1 MRRLVIPISILVLLA
16 SFGPIPTFAGTPGR
30 ISPLQPRPGETT
42 AAEQIKGQRSS
53 IYEQSLTA
61 FIKEIDSTYPFFDL
75 KGIRHDWN
83 TCKKELLEK
92 IKQCESNEEFYG
104 LLNEA
109 RLCLRDSH
117 MGFGDLKGE
126 FPRAEVRYYPGVCF
140 SPAANGQVVIMSC
153 APEYRDKLKPGTIVT
168 EINGQNA
175 HDYLE
180 SDAKKSWKAGGYF
193 SSPQRAR
200 LFSYRIP
207 LKGEE
212 NDNHQITIIK
222 NGKSESVRVVN
233 KFKATG
239 WPHYYAMP
247 TGLKRRGNCS
257 YGKLKSGY
265 GYIYLRRI
273 AGELVEAIDEA
284 LGSFE
289 DIRGL
294 IIDLRGNGGGG
305 YGREVFIRFDKKQ
318 GPSGAA
324 PFYRGDMVVLIDA
337 GAISAG
343 ETFARD
349 LVYSAGAY
357 LMGSRTAGSSSAKR
371 SWQIPNGLG
380 TVTLPTRSHWGFES
394 QPIEYNGIVPHKTV
408 EVVPAELQNGIN
420 SGIRRAE
427 EYLDRKWA
435 IKSTAER
442 NSPLIVHKKED
453 GISPLQQW
461 PEETTGVVDI
471 LADPNEIRAR
481 IKAFE
486 GLEKALTQV
495 DGRSRYEVR
504 EWLQT
509 RVDNRIKLATAV
521 EMQVKIEISFIRKVA
536 IEEKAKK
543 TTKAIDDLL
552 PDRQERLKTL
562 VKTMEEEIRRM
573 RFGERGSRG
582 IREQQR
588 STLDPEERRR
598 AWEERRSGRRLTR
611 EDTRE
616 QGGFAGTGVES
627 PAIAPQIASAGVGGK
642 NEIQISE
649 WLKTGVEN
657 RISLAK
663 AVQEPIK
670 AVLIHIRKLAVEER
684 AKKTTAAIDGL
695 LLSRQQRME
704 RLVQKMEEQLR
715 KMRFLEQ
722 GSRRIRGP
730 RRSTLGREERRSGGL
745 TPTEGTGVQEATE
758 EEENRRRSPRR
769 RP

>member
-1 MRRLVIPISILVLLA
+1 MRRLVISISILLLLA
-16 SFGPIPTFAGTPGR
+16 FFSPIPTFAATPGR
-30 ISPLQPRPGETT
+30 ISPLRPRPGETT
-42 AAEQIKGQRSS
+42 AAEPIKAESR
-53 IYEQSLTA
+53 IYEQSLAA
-61 FIKEIDSTYPFFDL
+61 FIKEIDSTYPFLDL

-117 MGFGDLKGE
+117 MGFGNLKGE
-126 FPRAEVRYYPGVCF
+126 FPRAEVRYYPRVSF
-140 SPAANGQVVIMSC
+140 LPAANGQVVVMSC
-153 APEYRDKLKPGTIVT
+153 MSEHSDKLKPGTIVT
-168 EINGQNA
+168 EIDGQNA
-175 HDYLE
+175 RDYLE
-180 SDAKKSWKAGGYF
+180 SDAKKSWKAGGSF

-207 LKGEE
+207 LKGEQ

-222 NGKSESVRVVN
+222 NGKTETIRVVN
-233 KFKATG
+233 KWEAKG
-239 WPHYYAMP
+239 WPHTYAEP

-257 YGKLKSGY
+257 YVKLKSGY

-305 YGREVFIRFDKKQ
+305 YGTEVFKRFNKKQ
-318 GPSGAA
+318 GPSEDA
-324 PFYRGDMVVLIDA
+324 PFYRGDMVVLLDA

-349 LVYSAGAY
+349 MVYSAGAY

-371 SWQIPNGLG
+371 EWQIPNGLG
-380 TVTLPTRSHWGFES
+380 TATLPVRSRWGFER

-435 IKSTAER
+435 LKSAAERELPLIVRKKEYPGQFERTQPIGTTYATSTAE
-442 NSPLIVHKKED
+442 PDPI
-453 GISPLQQW
+453 
-461 PEETTGVVDI
+461 
-471 LADPNEIRAR
+471 ADPNAVKAS

-495 DGRSRYEVR
+495 DRRSRYEVR

-509 RVDNRIKLATAV
+509 RIDNRTRLVKAV
-521 EMQVKIEISFIRKVA
+521 EMQVKAEISFIRKVA
-536 IEEKAKK
+536 VEEEAKK
-543 TTKAIDDLL
+543 TTKEIDDLL
-552 PDRQERLKTL
+552 LDRQERLKTR

-573 RFGERGSRG
+573 RFPERGSRG
-582 IREQQR
+582 MRGQR
-588 STLDPEERRR
+588 RSMLDPEERRR
-598 AWEERRSGRRLTR
+598 AWEERRSGGRLPR
-611 EDTRE
+611 EDMRE
-616 QGGFAGTGVES
+616 QGGFGGTGVES
-627 PAIAPQIASAGVGGK
+627 PAGAPERTLPGVGGK

-657 RISLAK
+657 RISLAN

-670 AVLIHIRKLAVEER
+670 ADLIYIRKFAVEEE

-715 KMRFLEQ
+715 RMRFLEQ
-722 GSRRIRGP
+722 GSRRIRGS
-730 RRSTLGREERRSGGL
+730 RRSMLNQ
-745 TPTEGTGVQEATE
+745 P
-758 EEENRRRSPRR
+758 
-769 RP
+769 